1 MARLRYCYSEALPFA
16 AMVMV
21 ECTNVGLSTLYKAA
35 VSKGLSYLVFMVYS
49 YAISALLLLP
59 LSYIFHR
66 KTVLPPFTVGLLGKF
81 FVLGFLG
88 SIAQFLGYRG
98 IAYSSPTLGSAMSNL
113 TPATTFILA
122 ILFRMEKL
130 SLRSL
135 SSQAKIVGTMVSITG
150 ALVVILYSGPV
161 LITMHATQK
170 SPAVTISF
178 DRSTVSS
185 ESNWIIGGVLLAAS
199 YVMVSIW
206 YIYQAKVVKN
216 YPAEL
221 VVVFFYNLFS
231 CIVSIPLC
239 LIMEPLSAWKVKPN
253 VELISIIYSGIVGSG
268 FGILVHTWGLHV
280 KGPVYVA
287 LFRPLSIA
295 IAAIMGVIF
304 LGDNL
309 YLGCVIGSIIISMGF
324 YIVTWA
330 KTKEEVGE
338 NLEEH
343 VAESS
348 SNSNVPL
355 LKHLNVSTK
364 QKIDG
369 AY

>member
-1 MARLRYCYSEALPFA
+1 MQFQLFYSCLFP
-16 AMVMV
+16 
-21 ECTNVGLSTLYKAA
+21 TSST
-35 VSKGLSYLVFMVYS
+35 VC
-49 YAISALLLLP
+49 
-59 LSYIFHR
+59 
-66 KTVLPPFTVGLLGKF
+66 LLGKF

-135 SSQAKIVGTMVSITG
+135 SSQAKIVGTMVSIIG
-150 ALVVILYSGPV
+150 AFVVILYSGPV
-161 LITMHATQK
+161 LITMHAAQSLDT
-170 SPAVTISF
+170 
-178 DRSTVSS
+178 STVSS
-185 ESNWIIGGVLLAAS
+185 ESNWIIGGILLAAS

-221 VVVFFYNLFS
+221 IVVFFYNLFS
-231 CIVSIPLC
+231 CIVSTPLC
-239 LIMEPLSAWKVKPN
+239 LIMEPFSAWKVKPN
-253 VELISIIYSGIVGSG
+253 VELISILYSGIIGSG
-268 FGILVHTWGLHV
+268 FGVIVHTWGLHV

-309 YLGCVIGSIIISMGF
+309 YLGCVIGSVIVSMGF

-348 SNSNVPL
+348 SNANVPL
-355 LKHLNVSTK
+355 LKNHNVSTK
-364 QKIDG
+364 QKIDV
-369 AY
+369 A